1 MASTQNNYSPWERTE
16 SDDLQILQALDQ
28 CSEHQL
34 SSLVDELFKIAD
46 QQSDEKNNR
55 AAA

>member
-1 MASTQNNYSPWERTE
+1 MASTQNNYAPWERTE
-16 SDDLQILQALDQ
+16 TDDLQILQALDQ
-28 CSEHQL
+28 ASEHQL
-34 SSLVDELFKIAD
+34 SSLVDELFLIAD